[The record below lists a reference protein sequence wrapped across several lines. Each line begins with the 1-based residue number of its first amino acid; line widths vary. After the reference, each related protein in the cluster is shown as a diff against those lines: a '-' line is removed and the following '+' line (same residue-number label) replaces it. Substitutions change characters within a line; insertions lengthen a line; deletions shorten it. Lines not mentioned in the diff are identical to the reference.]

1 MEETELEKQRLLV
14 TRAGEGGEKKPRRDC
29 FSCSHKGGWL
39 TRAKRSPGMQKA

>member
-14 TRAGEGGEKKPRRDC
+14 TRAGEGGKKNRRDC

-39 TRAKRSPGMQKA
+39 T